1 MIGNSPHRGMSA
13 HALRKYFTQVQQ
25 RSNLGYAA
33 MTEDAMSGSGQDGV
47 PAQTPRSISAP
58 GRVECR
64 LRTLEFRDEER
75 LRCRNGTS

>member
-1 MIGNSPHRGMSA
+1 MSD

-47 PAQTPRSISAP
+47 PAETPRPFSAP
-58 GRVECR
+58 DRAGSR
-64 LRTLEFRDEER
+64 LGTLEFRAGER
-75 LRCRNGTS
+75 LRCRDGTS